1 MLSSGVDPARTGN
14 QCRMGAQRSAGI
26 TRRRW
31 WDIVKRVK
39 TEMKDDNLTLIA
51 AGVAYYATLAIF
63 PAIIA
68 VVIVYGLVADP
79 EQIESQLDPAT
90 GAMPEEARKLLV
102 DQLRA
107 AASANSGGLTLGL
120 IASLLAMLWGA
131 SAGVQTLVTGLNV
144 VYDRKETRG
153 FVQRRGLA
161 LLFTVGGIVA
171 AVLALILVAA
181 FPVVLNH
188 LGVGTFAAVGANL
201 ARWLVLALL
210 VVVALGV
217 LYRYGPDRDNARWRW
232 TSLGVVIAVILWLLG
247 SAAFSFYVSNFG
259 RYQKTYGTLA
269 AVIILMLWLWLSSLV
284 ALLGAEIDAEIGR
297 TIPADTG

>member
-1 MLSSGVDPARTGN
+1 
-14 QCRMGAQRSAGI
+14 MGAQQAGI
-26 TRRRW
+26 FRRG

-39 TEMKDDNLTLIA
+39 ADMKEDNLTLIA
-51 AGVAYYATLAIF
+51 AGVAFYATLAIF

-68 VVIVYGLVADP
+68 VVIVYGMVADP
-79 EQIESQLDPAT
+79 EQIASQLEPVT

-102 DQLRA
+102 DQLEA
-107 AASANSGGLTLGL
+107 AARASGGGLTLGL
-120 IASLLAMLWGA
+120 IASLLGVLWGA

-153 FVQRRGLA
+153 FVRLRGLA

-181 FPVVLNH
+181 FPVVLSH
-188 LGVGTFAAVGANL
+188 LGIGTFAAVGANL
-201 ARWLVLALL
+201 ARWLLLALL

-217 LYRYGPDRDNARWRW
+217 LYRYGPDRDNAPGRW
-232 TSLGVVIAVILWLLG
+232 TSLGVVTAVILWLLG

-259 RYQKTYGTLA
+259 RYDKTYGTLA